1 MTQEEVISK
10 SKIVTEKLLNS
21 EWFKNSNTIMSYISI
36 KNEIDLQEINET
48 IIKLG
53 KTLVLPVI
61 DNNGENMKSVK
72 VDTLENLKEK
82 KFGVMEPDF
91 GEEIKYNEIDLVIV
105 PGVAFDINGNRIGF
119 GKGYYDRFLRGY
131 NGKTIVLA
139 YDFQVLENIETEEH
153 DEKVEE
159 IITELRDIK
168 IV

>member
-10 SKIVTEKLLNS
+10 SKAVTEKFLNS

-139 YDFQVLENIETEEH
+139 YDFQVVENIETEEH

>member
-61 DNNGENMKSVK
+61 DNNGENMKSVR
-72 VDTLENLKEK
+72 VDTLETLKEK
-82 KFGVMEPDF
+82 KFGVREPDF

-119 GKGYYDRFLRGY
+119 GKGYYDRFLRG
-131 NGKTIVLA
+131 
-139 YDFQVLENIETEEH
+139 
-153 DEKVEE
+153 
-159 IITELRDIK
+159 
-168 IV
+168 

>member
-139 YDFQVLENIETEEH
+139 YDFQVLESIETEEH

>member
-10 SKIVTEKLLNS
+10 SKAVTEKFLNS

-139 YDFQVLENIETEEH
+139 YDFQVLESIETEEH

>member
-36 KNEIDLQEINET
+36 KNEIDLQEINES
-48 IIKLG
+48 IINSG

-91 GEEIKYNEIDLVIV
+91 GEEIKYNRIDLVIV

-131 NGKTIVLA
+131 NGKKIVLA